1 MDYENEINKILESID
16 DQVIQPLNLVS
27 NKRNK
32 IIHAIYNKFLNY
44 DNNKNNL
51 KECQETLENYE
62 YIESI
67 VNLKKGDKFR
77 FLSKKFFY
85 DLKVSPLVTLIQYKD
100 GLITYRNGLFINSVR
115 DNICLFKY
123 IPDELLVK
131 MKLMELIN
139 D

>member
-1 MDYENEINKILESID
+1 MDYENEINKILESIEESA
-16 DQVIQPLNLVS
+16 IQPLNLIS
-27 NKRNK
+27 QKRNN
-32 IIHAIYNKFLNY
+32 IINIFYNKFLNY
-44 DNNKNNL
+44 HINNNNL
-51 KECQETLENYE
+51 KQSLKILENYE

-67 VNLKKGDKFR
+67 NNIKKGDKFR
-77 FLSKKFFY
+77 FLSMKFFY
-85 DLKVSPLVTLIQYKD
+85 DLKVSPLVTLIQYKN

-115 DNICLFKY
+115 DNVCLFKY

>member
-16 DQVIQPLNLVS
+16 ESDIQPLNLIS
-27 NKRNK
+27 DKRNNK
-32 IIHAIYNKFLNY
+32 INIFYNKFLNY
-44 DNNKNNL
+44 HINYNNL
-51 KECQETLENYE
+51 KESLKILENYE

-67 VNLKKGDKFR
+67 NNIKKGDKFR

-85 DLKVSPLVTLIQYKD
+85 DLKVSPLVTLIQYKN

-115 DNICLFKY
+115 DNVCLFKY

>member
-16 DQVIQPLNLVS
+16 DQVITPLNLVS

-32 IIHAIYNKFLNY
+32 IIKEIYNKFLNY
-44 DNNKNNL
+44 DVNKNNL
-51 KECQETLENYE
+51 KECLETLENYE
-62 YIESI
+62 YIESMHD
-67 VNLKKGDKFR
+67 LKKGDKFR
-77 FLSKKFFY
+77 FLSNKFFY

-123 IPDELLVK
+123 ITDELLVK
-131 MKLMELIN
+131 MNLMELIN